1 MVEEERGGNQCLLP
15 FSSYY
20 LHTEA
25 VFQNVELGFQRKAS
39 YPHTRSHPA
48 SLWIY
53 IAHALKEL
61 QAPNTCLL
69 IHPDISTAGDTARV
83 RSTSCTL

>member
-1 MVEEERGGNQCLLP
+1 MGENQRLLP

-25 VFQNVELGFQRKAS
+25 AFQNTELGFQRKAS
-39 YPHTRSHPA
+39 YPHTRPHPA

-53 IAHALKEL
+53 IAHASKEL
-61 QAPNTCLL
+61 QPPNTYLL
-69 IHPDISTAGDTARV
+69 IHPDMNTTGDPARV
-83 RSTSCTL
+83 RSIICTL